1 MVLIKPHLPLK
12 LCVCEIWFWSVERS
26 WVERLMGSSF
36 SEAFIAFFFAN
47 RTHRDRE
54 THRESDKERRVCER
68 RDFSLIQREIEEIVK
83 YTINE
88 RERERG
94 GFRRE
99 FWSVVDTVAEV

>member
-1 MVLIKPHLPLK
+1 
-12 LCVCEIWFWSVERS
+12 
-26 WVERLMGSSF
+26 MGSSF

-88 RERERG
+88 RERERWVQTRVLERG
-94 GFRRE
+94 GHCRRGLR
-99 FWSVVDTVAEV
+99 FEVC